1 MLIVSEW
8 PKLSAN
14 VKVNSSISD
23 IAWLQT
29 LVTNLRSVRADM
41 NIPPSKMAPL
51 LVLSD
56 ELDQRFNIFS
66 EQLKPLAR
74 VSSISL
80 SSVVPSSALQ
90 TVVEGVTYAV
100 PLEGLLDK
108 KIERDR
114 LNREI
119 SKISLEIKKID
130 AKLSNQSF
138 VRNAPEKVVSLQ
150 KDRKVS
156 YENELEKL
164 NLALVNLN

>member
-1 MLIVSEW
+1 
-8 PKLSAN
+8 
-14 VKVNSSISD
+14 
-23 IAWLQT
+23 
-29 LVTNLRSVRADM
+29 
-41 NIPPSKMAPL
+41 L